1 MEEREQHLKS
11 GLSLYSRLRLWLRI
25 AHESVLQAL
34 GQLRSNKLRTSLS
47 LLGVCI
53 GIFCIVGVQS
63 AVSSLESSVRD
74 SFSKLG
80 DDVIYV
86 QKMPWTDDPHTN
98 FWKYMRRPD
107 PSYKDLL
114 AIREQ
119 ASSVGLAD
127 YHAFIG
133 TKTLK
138 YRSNS
143 VSGAFVLAVTYEAEK
158 LFSIDFYK
166 GRYFQLAEYEQGMNK
181 VVLGYKVAKELFG
194 DLEPVGK
201 KIKMLGQRFEVVGV
215 VAPSGDD
222 LVQIMNWDE
231 AVILPFETARK
242 VTNVERK
249 TFFGS
254 VVIVKP
260 KEGVPLEKMKE
271 EVRGILRARR
281 HLKPLEED
289 NFALNNVSVI
299 ASFMDSFFGVLNS
312 IGLIVGG
319 FAMFVGMFS
328 VANIMF
334 VSVKERTRLIG
345 IKKAIGAKSFFILLE
360 FLIEAVM
367 LCLIGGA
374 MGLLLVFLILKLLS
388 GMMPY
393 DIYLSANNIL
403 FGLALSTVVGVLSG
417 IIPALQAARMDP
429 VVAMRK

>member
-1 MEEREQHLKS
+1 MDTQKNRGKN
-11 GLSLYSRLRLWLRI
+11 LSLYRRLRLWLRI
-25 AHESVLQAL
+25 AHESVLQAW
-34 GQLRSNKLRTSLS
+34 GQLTGNKLRTSLS

-86 QKMPWTDDPHTN
+86 QKMPWTDDPHSN

-107 PSYKDLL
+107 PSYRDLL
-114 AIREQ
+114 AIKEQ

-127 YHAFIG
+127 FHSFVG

-143 VSGAFVLAVTYEAEK
+143 VSGVFVVAVTYEAEK
-158 LFSIDFYK
+158 LFSMEFAK
-166 GRYFQLAEYEQGMNK
+166 GRYFQLAEYERGMDK
-181 VVLGYKVAKELFG
+181 VVLGHKVAEELFG
-194 DLEPVGK
+194 DIEPIGK
-201 KIKMLGQRFEVVGV
+201 KIKMLGRRFEVVGV
-215 VAPSGDD
+215 VEPSGDD

-231 AVILPFETARK
+231 VVLLPFETARK
-242 VTNVERK
+242 VTHVERK
-249 TFFGS
+249 TLFGS
-254 VVIVKP
+254 VLIIKP
-260 KEGVPLEKMKE
+260 REGVPLEKMKE

-299 ASFMDSFFGVLNS
+299 ASFMDSFFGVLNT
-312 IGLIVGG
+312 IGLVVGG

-345 IKKAIGAKSFFILLE
+345 IKKAIGAKRFFILLE
-360 FLIEAVM
+360 FLIESVI

-374 MGLLLVFLILKLLS
+374 MGLLLVFLTLKLLS
-388 GMMPY
+388 GVMPY
-393 DIYLSANNIL
+393 DIYLSANNVL

-417 IIPALQAARMDP
+417 IIPALQAANMDP